1 MGVYGREAGRGAA
14 ETSGAGGFRPD
25 DGVLAEGRPGDKM
38 PRGEDV
44 KAGGASLNGPSGPR
58 AEPKVRACSE
68 SRLGGARLKFGR
80 VLVGTRK

>member
-1 MGVYGREAGRGAA
+1 MAEKQGGGQQKHRGP
-14 ETSGAGGFRPD
+14 GGFRPD

-44 KAGGASLNGPSGPR
+44 KAGGASLNGPCGPR
-58 AEPKVRACSE
+58 AEPKVEACSE
-68 SRLGGARLKFGR
+68 SGLGGARLKFGR